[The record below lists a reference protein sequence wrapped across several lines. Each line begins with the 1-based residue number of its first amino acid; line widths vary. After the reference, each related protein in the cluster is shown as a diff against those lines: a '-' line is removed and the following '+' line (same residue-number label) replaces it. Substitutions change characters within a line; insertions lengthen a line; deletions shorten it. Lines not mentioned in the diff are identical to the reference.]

1 MSLYDDRA
9 AKIKQAQELLG
20 ELKTKGENPNPD
32 QLKILQ
38 DLEDEVKGIDEK
50 IELHEKGKAVTDSL
64 TSMFKEN
71 DGQAGPTTG
80 AKSLGEHFAKQVGE
94 DGLRRLKSQGGVT
107 VGTDWFGTKAATDT
121 HVTGG
126 VDGDFKPW
134 LTDVD
139 TTLVRGN
146 RQRPVIADLLG
157 SGTVSGNA
165 ITYFLEAAGFEGGFE
180 TVDETGQ
187 KPQMHLGNP
196 TPVTD
201 PIRKIAAWFDLSD
214 EMVED
219 LPFYVSEINNR
230 GLYELAMMEESQLL
244 RGDGTGTNI
253 LGLLNRD
260 GIQTEQYADQADL
273 ADSIFRAM
281 TKIQTATGLSA
292 DGVIINPADYQTL
305 RLARDANDQYYGGG
319 FFAGQYGNGGIQEN
333 PPIWGLRTVVT
344 AAAEIGSPV
353 VGAFS
358 AAATVYRKGGVRVE
372 STNSDQGKFTSNIIT
387 TRIEERIGLAVRVPS
402 AVVQLEAAGAGGA
415 GE

>member
-9 AKIKQAQELLG
+9 AKIKQAQELLDG
-20 ELKTKGENPNPD
+20 IKSKGATPTAD
-32 QLKILQ
+32 QVKQ
-38 DLEDEVKGIDEK
+38 LEQLEADVKSIDEQ
-50 IELHEKGKAVTDSL
+50 IELHEKTSKVTSNL
-64 TSMFKEN
+64 EKMF
-71 DGQAGPTTG
+71 AGSNGEDAGTQSG

-94 DGLRRLKSQGGVT
+94 DGLAQLKSRGGAT
-107 VGTDWFGTKAATDT
+107 VGTTWFKAPTDT

-230 GLYELAMMEESQLL
+230 GLYELALMEEAQLL

-260 GIQTEQYADQADL
+260 GIQTETYAGADDL

-305 RLARDANDQYYGGG
+305 RLSKDANDQYYGGG
-319 FFAGQYGNGGIQEN
+319 FFSGQYGQGGIVEN

-344 AAAEIGSPV
+344 AAAEIGKPV
-353 VGAFS
+353 VGAFAS
-358 AAATVYRKGGVRVE
+358 AATVYRKGGVRVE

-387 TRIEERIGLAVRVPS
+387 TRIEERIGLAVRVPT
-402 AVVQLEAAGAGGA
+402 AVVQLEGAEAGA
-415 GE
+415 

>member
-9 AKIKQAQELLG
+9 AKIKQAQELLDG
-20 ELKTKGENPNPD
+20 IKTKGENPTAD
-32 QLKILQ
+32 QVKQ
-38 DLEDEVKGIDEK
+38 LEQLEADVKSIDAQ
-50 IELHEKGKAVTDSL
+50 IELHEKTSKVTSNL
-64 TSMFKEN
+64 EKMF
-71 DGQAGPTTG
+71 AGSNGEDAGTQSG

-94 DGLRRLKSQGGVT
+94 DGLAQLKSRGGAT
-107 VGTDWFGTKAATDT
+107 VGTTWFKAPSDT

-230 GLYELAMMEESQLL
+230 GLYELALMEEAQLL

-260 GIQTEQYADQADL
+260 GIQTETYAGADDL
-273 ADSIFRAM
+273 ADSIFRAL

-305 RLARDANDQYYGGG
+305 RLSKDANDQYYGGG
-319 FFAGQYGNGGIQEN
+319 FFSGQYGQCGIMEN

-344 AAAEIGSPV
+344 AAAEIGKPV
-353 VGAFS
+353 VGAFAS
-358 AAATVYRKGGVRVE
+358 AATVYRKGGVRVE

-387 TRIEERIGLAVRVPS
+387 TRIEERIGLAVRVPA
-402 AVVQLEAAGAGGA
+402 AVVQLEASGGS
-415 GE
+415 GK